1 MHMSDPT
8 CATAILAMLA
18 LYPDCEMR
26 VPDVWR
32 ELDEKWPQELV
43 ATTLDELVQSRELA
57 RITDAGVTWYSV
69 ALTKL
74 DAADWPAE

>member
-1 MHMSDPT
+1 MPDTT
-8 CATAILAMLA
+8 CATAILELLA

-32 ELDEKWPQELV
+32 ELDEKWPQEQV
-43 ATTLDELVQSRELA
+43 ATTLDALVQRRELA
-57 RITDAGVTWYSV
+57 RITDADVAWYSV

-74 DAADWPAE
+74 DATDWPAE